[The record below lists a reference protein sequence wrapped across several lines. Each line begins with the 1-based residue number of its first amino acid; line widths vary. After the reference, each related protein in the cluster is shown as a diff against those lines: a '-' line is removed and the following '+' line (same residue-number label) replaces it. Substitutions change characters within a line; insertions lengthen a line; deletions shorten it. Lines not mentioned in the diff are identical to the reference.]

1 MFGFSMLNT
10 PCLILSRTN
19 LVLLLNQSSINFG
32 LHFHL
37 FANFS
42 GLLVVGIKW
51 KKRHG
56 DTCSPTFLASPTD
69 DFFCNNCECSLLT
82 ETTEADVMRFP
93 VSVLTTAA
101 VSRSLVLVLTE
112 RYYYESDWNSFSNYT
127 HLIGQG
133 RDGFEVARRFRDAAV
148 EDTEGVILDIQAVVG
163 VSQVSFF
170 FGRSRCVSLCESSH
184 HFFQM
189 EADECLRWSSDS
201 GRECRWFLC
210 ARFLA
215 SFLFL
220 LLTMHHVSSW
230 LSFFSELEYQCQRW
244 HIPCIIGWPKLLFGL
259 AYFFYSAFWYCDSF
273 RLCVHRSVK

>member
-1 MFGFSMLNT
+1 
-10 PCLILSRTN
+10 
-19 LVLLLNQSSINFG
+19 
-32 LHFHL
+32 
-37 FANFS
+37 
-42 GLLVVGIKW
+42 
-51 KKRHG
+51 
-56 DTCSPTFLASPTD
+56 
-69 DFFCNNCECSLLT
+69 LLT

-170 FGRSRCVSLCESSH
+170 LGEADVCFFVRAH
-184 HFFQM
+184 IIFFQM

-201 GRECRWFLC
+201 GRESR
-210 ARFLA
+210 
-215 SFLFL
+215 
-220 LLTMHHVSSW
+220 
-230 LSFFSELEYQCQRW
+230 
-244 HIPCIIGWPKLLFGL
+244 
-259 AYFFYSAFWYCDSF
+259 
-273 RLCVHRSVK
+273 